1 MQEISKQVRF
11 LNLLVAMF
19 IDELLKNVG
28 EGGGC
33 SVAQCIE
40 QFFCDNER
48 RHLASYQQNEA
59 IRME

>member
-48 RHLASYQQNEA
+48 QHLASYPNKMRQ
-59 IRME
+59 